1 MIAFVGAASDLV
13 DDVFPE
19 VVEVAV
25 VVVMNLKIA
34 PVVVVGFVVVIVD
47 SVVDIVDS
55 ATVVIDCV
63 VGVVDF
69 DFVFGVVDSMIVAN
83 CMVRHPRSKNEQ
95 INLIMLE
102 FTLQMIS
109 YRR

>member
-1 MIAFVGAASDLV
+1 MSGLEILVRLFQEFYVVWVDFV
-13 DDVFPE
+13 
-19 VVEVAV
+19 
-25 VVVMNLKIA
+25 I
-34 PVVVVGFVVVIVD
+34 VIVD

-55 ATVVIDCV
+55 ATVLIDCV

-69 DFVFGVVDSMIVAN
+69 VFDVVDSMIVAN

-102 FTLQMIS
+102 FTITLLFYQIEPLKNGAS
-109 YRR
+109 LILSSSIARSS

>member
-1 MIAFVGAASDLV
+1 M
-13 DDVFPE
+13 
-19 VVEVAV
+19 V
-25 VVVMNLKIA
+25 VVD
-34 PVVVVGFVVVIVD
+34 FVVVIVN

-69 DFVFGVVDSMIVAN
+69 DFVFVFDVVDSMIVAN

-102 FTLQMIS
+102 FKV
-109 YRR
+109 

>member
-19 VVEVAV
+19 VVKVAV

-34 PVVVVGFVVVIVD
+34 PVVVVDFVVVIVD

-63 VGVVDF
+63 VGVV